1 MDTQTI
7 FDNVKDL
14 IFQSKDI
21 PGLEIEMRLGK
32 MNGTF
37 FDTNVGS
44 QTFDKILEALEQF
57 QHWEEKKSDAVEVF
71 YYNESKKRLTWDED
85 NGTQECIMKKN
96 ILKKDFSDD
105 KHPYDVRVSVCQE
118 IPAEKPEDEDAD
130 RMIEKYRRSF
140 IRKNLSIDMTI
151 ISGDSQD
158 MDDEDGK
165 KYQVELEIIDPTKI
179 EDEPKLFNIIH
190 KVSDIL
196 KILA

>member
-7 FDNVKDL
+7 FDSVKDL
-14 IFQSKDI
+14 IFQSKNI

-32 MNGTF
+32 MNGNF
-37 FDTNVGS
+37 FDTNVGQ

-71 YYNESKKRLTWDED
+71 YYNESNKRLTWDED
-85 NGTQECIMKKN
+85 NGTQECVMKKN

-105 KHPYDVRVSVCQE
+105 KSPYDVRVSVAQE
-118 IPAEKPEDEDAD
+118 ITTDKPEDEDAD

-165 KYQVELEIIDPTKI
+165 KFQVELEIIDPTKI

-196 KILA
+196 KILV

>member
-7 FDNVKDL
+7 FDTVKDL
-14 IFQSKDI
+14 IFQSKDT

-57 QHWEEKKSDAVEVF
+57 QHWEEKKSDTVEVF

-85 NGTQECIMKKN
+85 NGTQECVMKKN

-118 IPAEKPEDEDAD
+118 IPTEKPVDEDAD

-190 KVSDIL
+190 KVSDVL

>member
-7 FDNVKDL
+7 FNSVKDL
-14 IFQSKDI
+14 IFQSKDT
-21 PGLEIEMRLGK
+21 PELEIEMRLGK

-37 FDTNVGS
+37 FDTNVGEK
-44 QTFDKILEALEQF
+44 TFDKILEALEQF

-71 YYNESKKRLTWDED
+71 YYNESKKRLTWDEE
-85 NGTQECIMKKN
+85 NGTQECVMKKN

-105 KHPYDVRVSVCQE
+105 KSPYDVRVSVAQE
-118 IPAEKPEDEDAD
+118 ITTDKPEDEDAD

-165 KYQVELEIIDPTKI
+165 KFQVELEIIDPTKI

-196 KILA
+196 KILV

>member
-7 FDNVKDL
+7 FDTVKDL
-14 IFQSKDI
+14 IFQSRDT

-44 QTFDKILEALEQF
+44 QTFDTILEALEQF
-57 QHWEEKKSDAVEVF
+57 QHWEEKKSDTVEVF

-118 IPAEKPEDEDAD
+118 IPTEKPVDEDAD

-190 KVSDIL
+190 KVSDVL

>member
-1 MDTQTI
+1 M
-7 FDNVKDL
+7 FDSVKDL

-37 FDTNVGS
+37 FDTNVGEK
-44 QTFDKILEALEQF
+44 TFHKILEALEQF
-57 QHWEEKKSDAVEVF
+57 QHWEEKKSDTAEVF

-85 NGTQECIMKKN
+85 NGTQECVMKKN

-118 IPAEKPEDEDAD
+118 IPTEKPEDEDAD

-140 IRKNLSIDMTI
+140 IRKNLSIDMTM

>member
-14 IFQSKDI
+14 IFQSRDT

-57 QHWEEKKSDAVEVF
+57 QHWEEKKSDIVEVF

-105 KHPYDVRVSVCQE
+105 KSPYDVRVSVCQE
-118 IPAEKPEDEDAD
+118 IPTEKPVDEDAD

-165 KYQVELEIIDPTKI
+165 KFQVELEIIDPTKI
-179 EDEPKLFNIIH
+179 EEEPKLFNIIN
-190 KVSDIL
+190 KVSDVL
-196 KILA
+196 KILV

>member
-7 FDNVKDL
+7 FNSVKDL
-14 IFQSKDI
+14 IFQSKDT
-21 PGLEIEMRLGK
+21 PELEIEMRLGK

-37 FDTNVGS
+37 FDTNVGEK
-44 QTFDKILEALEQF
+44 TFDKILEALEQF
-57 QHWEEKKSDAVEVF
+57 QHWEEKKSDIVEVF

-85 NGTQECIMKKN
+85 NGTQECVMKKN

-105 KHPYDVRVSVCQE
+105 KYPYDVRVSVCQE
-118 IPAEKPEDEDAD
+118 IPTEKPVDEDAD

-179 EDEPKLFNIIH
+179 EDEPKLFNIIN
-190 KVSDIL
+190 KVSDVL

>member
-57 QHWEEKKSDAVEVF
+57 QHWEEKKSDTAEVF

-85 NGTQECIMKKN
+85 NGTQECVMKKN

-105 KHPYDVRVSVCQE
+105 KSPYDVRVSVCQE
-118 IPAEKPEDEDAD
+118 IPTDKPEDEDAD

-165 KYQVELEIIDPTKI
+165 KFQVELEIIDPSKI
-179 EDEPKLFNIIH
+179 EDEPKLFNIIN

>member
-7 FDNVKDL
+7 FDSVKDL
-14 IFQSKDI
+14 IFKSKDT

-37 FDTNVGS
+37 FDTNVGEK
-44 QTFDKILEALEQF
+44 TFDKILEALEQF
-57 QHWEEKKSDAVEVF
+57 QHWEEKKSDIVEVF

-105 KHPYDVRVSVCQE
+105 KSPYDVRVSVCQE
-118 IPAEKPEDEDAD
+118 IPTEKPVDEDAD

-165 KYQVELEIIDPTKI
+165 KFQVELEIIDPTKI
-179 EDEPKLFNIIH
+179 EEEPKLFNIIN
-190 KVSDIL
+190 KVSDVL
-196 KILA
+196 KILV

>member
-7 FDNVKDL
+7 FDSVKDL

-37 FDTNVGS
+37 FDTNVGEK
-44 QTFDKILEALEQF
+44 TFDKILEALEQF

-71 YYNESKKRLTWDED
+71 YYNESKKRLSWDEE
-85 NGTQECIMKKN
+85 NGTQECVMKKN

-105 KHPYDVRVSVCQE
+105 KSPYDVRVSVAQE
-118 IPAEKPEDEDAD
+118 ITTDKPEDEDAD

-165 KYQVELEIIDPTKI
+165 KFQVELEIIDPTKI

-196 KILA
+196 KILV

>member
-7 FDNVKDL
+7 FDTVKDL
-14 IFQSKDI
+14 IFQSRDT

-37 FDTNVGS
+37 FDTNVGEK
-44 QTFDKILEALEQF
+44 TFDKILEALEQF
-57 QHWEEKKSDAVEVF
+57 QHWEEKKSDIVEVF

-118 IPAEKPEDEDAD
+118 IPTEKPVDEDAD

-190 KVSDIL
+190 KVSDVL

>member
-7 FDNVKDL
+7 FDTVKDL
-14 IFQSKDI
+14 IFQSKDT

-37 FDTNVGS
+37 FDTNVGEK
-44 QTFDKILEALEQF
+44 TFDKILEALEQF
-57 QHWEEKKSDAVEVF
+57 QHWEEKKSDIVEVF

-118 IPAEKPEDEDAD
+118 IPTEKPVDEDAD

-190 KVSDIL
+190 KVSDVL

>member
-7 FDNVKDL
+7 FDSVKDL

-32 MNGTF
+32 MNGNF
-37 FDTNVGS
+37 FDTNVGQ

-71 YYNESKKRLTWDED
+71 YYNESNKRLTWDED
-85 NGTQECIMKKN
+85 KGTQECVTKKN

-105 KHPYDVRVSVCQE
+105 KSPYDVRVSVAQE
-118 IPAEKPEDEDAD
+118 ITTDKPEDEDAD

-165 KYQVELEIIDPTKI
+165 KFQVELEIIDPTKI
-179 EDEPKLFNIIH
+179 EDELKLFNIIH

-196 KILA
+196 KILV

>member
-7 FDNVKDL
+7 FNSVKDL
-14 IFQSKDI
+14 IFQSKDT
-21 PGLEIEMRLGK
+21 PELEIEMRLGK

-37 FDTNVGS
+37 FDTNVGEK
-44 QTFDKILEALEQF
+44 TFDKILEALEQF

-71 YYNESKKRLTWDED
+71 YYNESKKRLSWDEE
-85 NGTQECIMKKN
+85 NGTQECVMKKN

-105 KHPYDVRVSVCQE
+105 KSPYDVRVSVAQE
-118 IPAEKPEDEDAD
+118 ITTDKPEDEDAD

-165 KYQVELEIIDPTKI
+165 KFQVELEIIDPTKI

-196 KILA
+196 KILV

>member
-1 MDTQTI
+1 M
-7 FDNVKDL
+7 FDSVKDL

-37 FDTNVGS
+37 FDTNVGEK
-44 QTFDKILEALEQF
+44 TFHKILEALEQF
-57 QHWEEKKSDAVEVF
+57 QHWEEKKSDTAEVF

-85 NGTQECIMKKN
+85 NGTQECVMKKN

-105 KHPYDVRVSVCQE
+105 KSPYDVRVSVCQE
-118 IPAEKPEDEDAD
+118 IPTDKPEDEDAD

-165 KYQVELEIIDPTKI
+165 KFQVELEIIDPSKI
-179 EDEPKLFNIIH
+179 EDEPKLFNIIN

>member
-14 IFQSKDI
+14 IFQSRDT

-37 FDTNVGS
+37 FDTNVGEK
-44 QTFDKILEALEQF
+44 TFDKILEALEQF
-57 QHWEEKKSDAVEVF
+57 QHWEEKKFDTVEVF

-118 IPAEKPEDEDAD
+118 IPTEKPVDEDAD

-165 KYQVELEIIDPTKI
+165 KFQVELEIIDPTKI
-179 EDEPKLFNIIH
+179 EDETKLFNIIN
-190 KVSDIL
+190 KVSDVL
-196 KILA
+196 KILV

>member
-14 IFQSKDI
+14 IFQSKDT

-57 QHWEEKKSDAVEVF
+57 QHWEEKKSDTVEVF

-85 NGTQECIMKKN
+85 NGTQECVMKKN

-118 IPAEKPEDEDAD
+118 IPTEKPVDEDAD

-165 KYQVELEIIDPTKI
+165 KFQVELEIIDPTKI
-179 EDEPKLFNIIH
+179 EEEPKLFNIIN
-190 KVSDIL
+190 KVSDVL
-196 KILA
+196 KILV

>member
-1 MDTQTI
+1 MDTQII
-7 FDNVKDL
+7 FDSVKDL
-14 IFQSKDI
+14 IFQSKDT

-44 QTFDKILEALEQF
+44 QTFDTILEALEQF
-57 QHWEEKKSDAVEVF
+57 QHWEEKKSDTVEVF

-105 KHPYDVRVSVCQE
+105 KSPYDVRVSVCQE
-118 IPAEKPEDEDAD
+118 IPTEKPVDEDAD

-165 KYQVELEIIDPTKI
+165 KFQVELEIIDPTKI
-179 EDEPKLFNIIH
+179 EEEPKLFNIIN
-190 KVSDIL
+190 KVSDVL
-196 KILA
+196 KILV

>member
-7 FDNVKDL
+7 FDSVKDL
-14 IFQSKDI
+14 IFQSKNI

-32 MNGTF
+32 MNGNF
-37 FDTNVGS
+37 FDTNVGQ
-44 QTFDKILEALEQF
+44 QTFNKILEALEQF
-57 QHWEEKKSDAVEVF
+57 QHWEEKKSDTVEVF

-85 NGTQECIMKKN
+85 NGTQECVMKKN

-105 KHPYDVRVSVCQE
+105 KSPYDVRVSVCQE
-118 IPAEKPEDEDAD
+118 IPTEKPVDEDAD

-165 KYQVELEIIDPTKI
+165 KFQVELEIIDPTKI

>member
-1 MDTQTI
+1 M
-7 FDNVKDL
+7 FDSVKDL

-37 FDTNVGS
+37 FDTNVGEK
-44 QTFDKILEALEQF
+44 TFHKILEALEQF
-57 QHWEEKKSDAVEVF
+57 QHWEEKKSDTAEVF

-85 NGTQECIMKKN
+85 NGTQECVMKKN

-140 IRKNLSIDMTI
+140 IRKNLSIDMTM

>member
-7 FDNVKDL
+7 FDSVKDL

-37 FDTNVGS
+37 FDTNVGEK
-44 QTFDKILEALEQF
+44 TFDKILEALEQF

-71 YYNESKKRLTWDED
+71 YYNESKKRLTWDEE
-85 NGTQECIMKKN
+85 NGTQECVMKKN

-105 KHPYDVRVSVCQE
+105 KSPYDVRVSVAQE
-118 IPAEKPEDEDAD
+118 ITTDKPEDEDAD

-165 KYQVELEIIDPTKI
+165 KFQVELEIIDPTKI

-196 KILA
+196 KILV

>member
-57 QHWEEKKSDAVEVF
+57 QHWEEKKSDTVEVF

-85 NGTQECIMKKN
+85 NGTQECVMKKN

-118 IPAEKPEDEDAD
+118 IPTEKPVDEDAD

-151 ISGDSQD
+151 VSGDSQD

-179 EDEPKLFNIIH
+179 EDEPKLFNIIN
-190 KVSDIL
+190 KVSDVL

>member
-7 FDNVKDL
+7 FDSVKDL
-14 IFQSKDI
+14 IFQSKDT

-37 FDTNVGS
+37 FDTNVGEK
-44 QTFDKILEALEQF
+44 TFDKILEALEQF
-57 QHWEEKKSDAVEVF
+57 QHWEEKKSDIVEVF

-105 KHPYDVRVSVCQE
+105 KSPYDVRVSVCQE
-118 IPAEKPEDEDAD
+118 IPTEKPVDEDAD

-165 KYQVELEIIDPTKI
+165 KFQVELEIIDPTKI
-179 EDEPKLFNIIH
+179 EEEPKLFNIIN
-190 KVSDIL
+190 KVSDVL
-196 KILA
+196 KILV

>member
-57 QHWEEKKSDAVEVF
+57 QHWEEKKSDTVEVF

-85 NGTQECIMKKN
+85 NGTQECVMKKN

-118 IPAEKPEDEDAD
+118 IPAEKPVDEDAD

>member
-14 IFQSKDI
+14 IFQSRNI

-57 QHWEEKKSDAVEVF
+57 QHWEEKKSDTVEVF

-85 NGTQECIMKKN
+85 NGTQECVMKKN

-118 IPAEKPEDEDAD
+118 IPTEKPEDEDAD

-140 IRKNLSIDMTI
+140 IRKNLSIDMTM

>member
-7 FDNVKDL
+7 FDTVKDL
-14 IFQSKDI
+14 IFQSRDT

-37 FDTNVGS
+37 FDTNVGEK
-44 QTFDKILEALEQF
+44 TFDKILEALEHF
-57 QHWEEKKSDAVEVF
+57 QHWEEKKSDTVEVF

-85 NGTQECIMKKN
+85 NGTQECVMKKN

-105 KHPYDVRVSVCQE
+105 KSPYDVRVSVCQE
-118 IPAEKPEDEDAD
+118 IPTEKPVDEDAD

-165 KYQVELEIIDPTKI
+165 KFQVELEIIDPTKI

>member
-14 IFQSKDI
+14 IFQSRDT

>member
-1 MDTQTI
+1 M
-7 FDNVKDL
+7 FDSVKDL

-85 NGTQECIMKKN
+85 NGTQECVMKKN

-105 KHPYDVRVSVCQE
+105 KSPYDVRVSVCQE
-118 IPAEKPEDEDAD
+118 IPTEKPVDEDAD

-165 KYQVELEIIDPTKI
+165 KFQVELEIIDPTKI

>member
-57 QHWEEKKSDAVEVF
+57 QYWEEKKSDTVEVF

-85 NGTQECIMKKN
+85 NGTQECVMKKN

-105 KHPYDVRVSVCQE
+105 KHPYDVRDSVCQE
-118 IPAEKPEDEDAD
+118 IPTEKPVDEDAD

-151 ISGDSQD
+151 VSGDSQD

-179 EDEPKLFNIIH
+179 EDEPKLFNIIN
-190 KVSDIL
+190 KVSDVL

>member
-7 FDNVKDL
+7 FNSVKDL
-14 IFQSKDI
+14 IFQSKDT
-21 PGLEIEMRLGK
+21 PELEIEMRLGK

-37 FDTNVGS
+37 FDTNVGEK
-44 QTFDKILEALEQF
+44 TFDKILEALEQF

-71 YYNESKKRLTWDED
+71 YYNESKKRLTWDEE
-85 NGTQECIMKKN
+85 NGTQECVMKKN

-105 KHPYDVRVSVCQE
+105 KSPYDVRVSVAQE
-118 IPAEKPEDEDAD
+118 ITTDKPEDEDAD

-165 KYQVELEIIDPTKI
+165 KFQVELEIIDPTKI
-179 EDEPKLFNIIH
+179 EDELKLFNIIH

-196 KILA
+196 KILV

>member
-7 FDNVKDL
+7 FDSVKDL
-14 IFQSKDI
+14 IFQSRDT

-57 QHWEEKKSDAVEVF
+57 QHWEEKKSDIVEVF

-105 KHPYDVRVSVCQE
+105 KSPYDVRVSVCQE
-118 IPAEKPEDEDAD
+118 IPTEKPVDEDAD

-190 KVSDIL
+190 KVSDVL

>member
-1 MDTQTI
+1 
-7 FDNVKDL
+7 
-14 IFQSKDI
+14 
-21 PGLEIEMRLGK
+21 LEIEMRLGK

-57 QHWEEKKSDAVEVF
+57 QHWEEKKSDIVEVF

-105 KHPYDVRVSVCQE
+105 KSPYDVRVSVCQE
-118 IPAEKPEDEDAD
+118 IPTEKPVDEDAD

-165 KYQVELEIIDPTKI
+165 KFQVELEIIDPTKI
-179 EDEPKLFNIIH
+179 EEEPKLFNIIN
-190 KVSDIL
+190 KVSDVL
-196 KILA
+196 KILV